1 VNVQPQA
8 RIAPA
13 RECAH
18 RVIRAVFTDGAFAD
32 RLLHRFSRELDTR
45 DRQLAMRLTYGT
57 VQRRLTLDYLIESLS
72 ERSPAKLDQVVLTA
86 LRMGLYELLY
96 MDGAP
101 DRAVVNDAVE
111 LARRNG
117 SSGHKLVNAVLRRAT
132 REGAS
137 LLSGLSEET
146 AEQAAVMH
154 SHPPWIARRWFSEL
168 GPENARALLA
178 AGNLPAETAL
188 RVNTLQSDIETVA
201 SELPLA
207 TRTDPELPEALV
219 IDGPF
224 DTHGSPLWSAGAL
237 LAQARGSML
246 VARILDPQPGERV
259 LDLCAAPGNKS
270 THIAALMGGEGEVV
284 AVEHSRRRA
293 EALSRNVRRLG
304 AHSVRVEVS
313 DAAAPRA
320 GEDQFD
326 RVLVD
331 PPCSG
336 LGTLQGHPDLRW
348 RTSEEEVERHAKL
361 QGEILASAA
370 RALRPGGVLVYSTC
384 TISATENERLIA
396 TFLDRHPDF
405 GVDQPPQRME
415 QLRHPAPLARDFVLT
430 LPHRDHTQGFFIARL
445 RRS

>member
-1 VNVQPQA
+1 
-8 RIAPA
+8 
-13 RECAH
+13 
-18 RVIRAVFTDGAFAD
+18 
-32 RLLHRFSRELDTR
+32 
-45 DRQLAMRLTYGT
+45 
-57 VQRRLTLDYLIESLS
+57 
-72 ERSPAKLDQVVLTA
+72 
-86 LRMGLYELLY
+86 
-96 MDGAP
+96 
-101 DRAVVNDAVE
+101 
-111 LARRNG
+111 
-117 SSGHKLVNAVLRRAT
+117 
-132 REGAS
+132 
-137 LLSGLSEET
+137 
-146 AEQAAVMH
+146 MH

-168 GPENARALLA
+168 GPEDARALLA

-201 SELPLA
+201 SELPVA

-224 DTHGSPLWSAGAL
+224 DTHGSPLWTAGAL

-270 THIAALMGGEGEVV
+270 THMAALMGGEGEIV

-304 AHSVRVEVS
+304 AHNVRVEVS
-313 DAAAPRA
+313 DAATPRT
-320 GEDQFD
+320 GEDRFD

-405 GVDQPPQRME
+405 GVDQPPQRLE
-415 QLRHPAPLARDFVLT
+415 HLRHPSPLARDFVLT
-430 LPHRDHTQGFFIARL
+430 LPHRDRTQGFFIARL
-445 RRS
+445 RRN